1 MLKIHHNVIA
11 HYFYK
16 KAPPWMPDR
25 ILSKPLKA
33 TVLSLYKRPP
43 QVILGKGV
51 LKICS
56 KFTGEHPCQSVIS
69 IKLQGNFDLRPAAL
83 LKRDS
88 DMFSC
93 EFCNILKKSFLQN
106 SFLETEKVCSCMY
119 LSKIFPANNLYNLGF
134 GVCHVHTICQGQYRS
149 NVFIICH

>member
-43 QVILGKGV
+43 LVILGKGV

-83 LKRDS
+83 LKKRLWHVFLWILQYFKEILS
-88 DMFSC
+88 TEQFSGNWKGL
-93 EFCNILKKSFLQN
+93 FVYVLVKNIS
-106 SFLETEKVCSCMY
+106 
-119 LSKIFPANNLYNLGF
+119 SKQLI
-134 GVCHVHTICQGQYRS
+134 
-149 NVFIICH
+149 